1 MRLTSICCSL
11 AFGGL
16 LTLQAA
22 PPSASAAQ
30 LRAQVRRLTEERD
43 GLKQRLAATG
53 DLQEELAAARKSRE
67 LAQQETEAAG
77 RELAQLK
84 AVVGENQ
91 GSGDAML
98 QDLQKAQADVAA
110 CKERMQALQE
120 KLDEANARLKA
131 PAEGNLVLLSRE
143 VEPARPIN
151 LRKVTPS
158 VRKASGAVVVNVLVS
173 ENGEVLDVRLI
184 QGVNP
189 GVPVDKEADEHARA
203 ANAACLEAAKRLIFD
218 PARTSAGTRVRVW
231 QGVAFFLD

>member
-67 LAQQETEAAG
+67 LAQQETEAA
-77 RELAQLK
+77 RKELAQLK
-84 AVVGENQ
+84 AVFRENQ

-173 ENGEVLDVRLI
+173 ENGEVLDSRLL
-184 QGVNP
+184 QPLP
-189 GVPVDKEADEHARA
+189 GEGEWVQKANEA
-203 ANAACLEAAKRLIFD
+203 CVEAAKRLVFD
-218 PARTSAGTRVRVW
+218 PARAADGKTRVRVW
-231 QGVAFFLD
+231 QGVAFYLD